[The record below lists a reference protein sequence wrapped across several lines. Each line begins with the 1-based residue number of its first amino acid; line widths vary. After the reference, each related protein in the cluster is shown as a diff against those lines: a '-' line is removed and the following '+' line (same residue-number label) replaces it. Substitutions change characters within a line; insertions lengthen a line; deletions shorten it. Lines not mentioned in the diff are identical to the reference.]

1 MGISLVRTKEANHM
15 IIRPQYMNTL
25 KTYRDVPLVKILVGI
40 RHCGKSTILDMLR
53 DDLQSTEIAA
63 DHIISM
69 RYTSE
74 DFDDGM
80 TDKDM
85 YRSIKE
91 QMTDDGR
98 YYLLLDEVQEI
109 SGWEKA
115 VNSLLE
121 NANTDIYVTGSNSKL
136 MPSEIS
142 TYLTGR
148 YISIPVYTLSFGE
161 YLDFKKSD
169 SRSPREL
176 LNQYLRLGGF
186 PIVAL
191 GNFDERSSYQIVES
205 IYNSVIT
212 NDITKRHNIMNFD
225 LFNRVVKYI
234 VENVGKT
241 FSANAIANFLKS
253 EGRSLSVE
261 AVYNYLNWLEKAFVI
276 YRCQRYDL
284 RVKSVLKTQEK
295 FYLADTS
302 LKYCIMG
309 FNPKSIAAMLENIVY
324 FELRRRGYEVYI
336 GKNETKEIDFVAVR
350 RDERIYVQV
359 CRRLPEESD
368 REVANLLE
376 IKDHYPQ
383 YVVTLDELAAGNIN
397 GVKIVHLADFLLSGE
412 Y

>member
-1 MGISLVRTKEANHM
+1 MV
-15 IIRPQYMNTL
+15 IRPHYMNVL
-25 KTYRDVPLVKILVGI
+25 KTYRDVPLVKILAGI
-40 RHCGKSTILDMLR
+40 RRCGKSTILEMLR
-53 DDLQSTEIAA
+53 DDLLKNGVAA

-80 TDKDM
+80 TDKEM
-85 YRSIKE
+85 YHGIKD
-91 QMTDDGR
+91 QMVDDGR

-109 SGWEKA
+109 EGWEKA

-136 MPSEIS
+136 MSSEIS

-148 YISIPVYTLSFGE
+148 YISIPVYTLSFAE
-161 YLDFKKSD
+161 YLEFKQND
-169 SRSPREL
+169 SRSPKEL
-176 LNQYLRLGGF
+176 LNDYLRFGGF

-191 GNFDERSSYQIVES
+191 GNFDERSAYQIVEG

-212 NDITKRHNIMNFD
+212 SEITRWHNIMNFD

-241 FSANAIANFLKS
+241 FSANAIAKFLKS

-284 RVKSVLKTQEK
+284 QGKSVLKTQEK
-295 FYLADTS
+295 FYLADAS

-309 FNPKSIAAMLENIVY
+309 FNPRSIAAMLENIVY
-324 FELRRRGYEVYI
+324 FELLRRGYEVYI

-359 CRRLPEESD
+359 CRKLPEESD

-376 IKDHYPQ
+376 IKDHYPK
-383 YVVTLDELAAGNIN
+383 YVVTMDELAGGNVN
-397 GVKIVHLADFLLSGE
+397 GVKIVHLADFLLCSD

>member
-1 MGISLVRTKEANHM
+1 MM
-15 IIRPQYMNTL
+15 IIRPQYMKLL
-25 KTYRDVPLVKILVGI
+25 KSYRDVPLVKILAGI
-40 RHCGKSTILDMLR
+40 RRCGKSTILEMLR
-53 DDLQSTEIAA
+53 DDLLQNGVAA
-63 DHIISM
+63 EHIISM

-74 DFDDGM
+74 DFDEGM

-85 YRSIKE
+85 YKGIKD
-91 QMTDDGR
+91 QMTGDGR

-109 SGWEKA
+109 DGWEKA

-121 NANTDIYVTGSNSKL
+121 NTDADIYVTGSNSKL
-136 MPSEIS
+136 MAGEIS

-148 YISIPVYTLSFGE
+148 YISIPVYTLSFAE
-161 YLDFKKSD
+161 YLEFKKQS
-169 SRSPREL
+169 SLSTREL
-176 LNQYLRLGGF
+176 LNEYIRLGGF
-186 PIVAL
+186 PIVAF
-191 GNFDERSSYQIVES
+191 GNFDDRSAYQIVEG

-212 NDITKRHNIMNFD
+212 NDITRRHNIANFD
-225 LFNRVVKYI
+225 LFNRIVRYI

-241 FSANAIANFLKS
+241 FSANAIAKFLKS

-261 AVYNYLNWLEKAFVI
+261 AVYNYLEWLEKAFVI
-276 YRCQRYDL
+276 YRCRRYDL
-284 RVKSVLKTQEK
+284 QGKSVLKTQEK
-295 FYLADTS
+295 FYLADSS

-324 FELRRRGYEVYI
+324 FELRRKGYDVYI

-368 REVANLLE
+368 REIANLLE
-376 IKDHYPQ
+376 IKDHYPK

-397 GVKIVHLADFLLSGE
+397 GIKIVHLADFLLSDI